1 HSTDQATPC
10 PTLILDPPSSE
21 SPGNPD
27 TQCDATLALEE
38 KPSLSAVSRVPEKG
52 HPSETV
58 LPDLPNEMAATEQK
72 HASFFQSLKD
82 ELPFDEEE
90 KPKR

>member
-1 HSTDQATPC
+1 MH
-10 PTLILDPPSSE
+10 
-21 SPGNPD
+21 
-27 TQCDATLALEE
+27 ATLAIEE
-38 KPSLSAVSRVPEKG
+38 KPTLSAVSRVPEEG

-58 LPDLPNEMAATEQK
+58 LPALPNKMAATEQE

-90 KPKR
+90 ESNR

>member
-1 HSTDQATPC
+1 
-10 PTLILDPPSSE
+10 
-21 SPGNPD
+21 
-27 TQCDATLALEE
+27 
-38 KPSLSAVSRVPEKG
+38 
-52 HPSETV
+52 
-58 LPDLPNEMAATEQK
+58 MAATEQE

>member
-1 HSTDQATPC
+1 M
-10 PTLILDPPSSE
+10 
-21 SPGNPD
+21 
-27 TQCDATLALEE
+27 
-38 KPSLSAVSRVPEKG
+38 SAVSRVPEGG

-58 LPDLPNEMAATEQK
+58 LPDLPNEMAATEQE